1 MLMIIHDS
9 HGFILWNEKLKFF
22 VCFHKFQNL
31 IENQF
36 DWKIKVFQCDNGRE
50 LNSSIFLVDLH
61 NNGIELYVS
70 YPRTLEQNEMTE
82 QKH

>member
-1 MLMIIHDS
+1 M
-9 HGFILWNEKLKFF
+9 
-22 VCFHKFQNL
+22 